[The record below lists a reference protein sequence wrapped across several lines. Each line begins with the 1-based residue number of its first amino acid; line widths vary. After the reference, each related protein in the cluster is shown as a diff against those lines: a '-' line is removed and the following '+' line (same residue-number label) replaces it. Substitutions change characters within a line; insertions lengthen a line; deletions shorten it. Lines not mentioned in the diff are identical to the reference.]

1 MFFTTTLR
9 HTLIVTQ
16 EDEIQR
22 FHQYAD
28 QYDRKRSVY
37 ERLASIA
44 AEMLEAETKSA
55 GIKTHSIT
63 SRVKE
68 RASFLE
74 KIKRNSYANPFTDT
88 GDLVGLRVVSLFN
101 HDLGAVDRA
110 IRSCFLIIDRD
121 DKEKKTDPRAFEY
134 KSIHYDCY
142 LKRTSVDAAD
152 TDLLDIRFEIQSR
165 TILTDAWASI
175 EHYLAYKGKA
185 SIPREI
191 VRDLS
196 ALNAVLHLADKVFHG
211 IAVDVQAI
219 EVAAAEAN
227 PDELQTISLNG
238 ATVKGLLRRMLND
251 REESADREYSELVE
265 QLNRCD
271 YENLEEVRKSIETG
285 LDKAKA
291 FEALSPPFDPMTME
305 SSRFTDVGLAKMAIS
320 EADERMHSLLLDFTV
335 DDVDAFLMDN
345 FEGF

>member
-28 QYDRKRSVY
+28 QYDRKRPVY

-63 SRVKE
+63 SRAKE

-142 LKRTSVDAAD
+142 LKRTSVDVAD
-152 TDLLDIRFEIQSR
+152 TDG
-165 TILTDAWASI
+165 TAC
-175 EHYLAYKGKA
+175 K
-185 SIPREI
+185 
-191 VRDLS
+191 
-196 ALNAVLHLADKVFHG
+196 
-211 IAVDVQAI
+211 
-219 EVAAAEAN
+219 
-227 PDELQTISLNG
+227 
-238 ATVKGLLRRMLND
+238 
-251 REESADREYSELVE
+251 
-265 QLNRCD
+265 C
-271 YENLEEVRKSIETG
+271 
-285 LDKAKA
+285 
-291 FEALSPPFDPMTME
+291 
-305 SSRFTDVGLAKMAIS
+305 
-320 EADERMHSLLLDFTV
+320 
-335 DDVDAFLMDN
+335 
-345 FEGF
+345 